1 MKVMV
6 GQSHRVSIEN
16 NQYVDISY
24 YPSKWTTTVNMGLWE
39 EGNGVALACE
49 EKTYFNFEKIMPL
62 KWASKLG
69 MYLLNQQSYR
79 VAGRKLAK

>member
-1 MKVMV
+1 MKVML
-6 GQSHRVSIEN
+6 GTSHRVPIEN
-16 NQYVDISY
+16 NRYVDISY

-49 EKTYFNFEKIMPL
+49 EKTYFNFEKIMPIPL
-62 KWASKLG
+62 ASKLG
-69 MYLLNQQSYR
+69 TYLLNKQSER